1 MTYVEQGRKVD
12 HQDSLSQIILFH
24 FLGGSNITF
33 IYNLK
38 FTLRWSGKHTL
49 IYRGKGGGG
58 EERHPVGGSLLHR
71 EGS

>member
-38 FTLRWSGKHTL
+38 LTHQVEWEAYFN
-49 IYRGKGGGG
+49 I
-58 EERHPVGGSLLHR
+58 
-71 EGS
+71 